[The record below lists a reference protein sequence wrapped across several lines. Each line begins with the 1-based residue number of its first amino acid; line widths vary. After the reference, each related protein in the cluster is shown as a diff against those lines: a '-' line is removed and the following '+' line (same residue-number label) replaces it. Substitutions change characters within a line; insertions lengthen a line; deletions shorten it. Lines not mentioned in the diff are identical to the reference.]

1 MFNNFSYEPINLVT
15 FHFIFLT
22 QSSILQLLVNTIY
35 FFSINDLILFWQ
47 YPNLTIQMVMEG
59 EIPETESSEDAEEES
74 LAAR

>member
-1 MFNNFSYEPINLVT
+1 MS
-15 FHFIFLT
+15 
-22 QSSILQLLVNTIY
+22 TIY
-35 FFSINDLILFWQ
+35 FFSINHLILFWQ